1 MTNNDLGIPILATR
15 DKSGKFHAF
24 VNACRH
30 RGALLTEDERGEKHR
45 FACPFHAWT
54 YASDGQLLGIREPK
68 KFGDI
73 DKSCAGLIELPSEE
87 KYGLL
92 VVHPQVDG
100 KVDIDELLG
109 DLTDQIKS
117 WDLGSA
123 TYLGGTSLDK
133 QLNWKIANDTFGEN
147 YHFHT
152 LHKSTLNNLFYG
164 DATAYQE
171 YGRNHRLAVAS
182 RYVDVMRTRPEPQ
195 WNVTDAGIV
204 AYYLFPNTQLALFN
218 RVITIFRIYPNR
230 DEVGRSL
237 TRVTN
242 YSAQHI
248 GATETDEPAAKLEG
262 KSVYDADM
270 SKRLEFDLQTQME
283 ITSSTLDQ
291 EDFYMGVKSQQTAFS
306 GKVEHFI
313 FGRNEPALHHFHANY
328 RDALGL
334 PPLEEYRVG

>member
-1 MTNNDLGIPILATR
+1 VSKELAKQEWESFFENHAQVLGLSADLPQPGSFMTNNDLGIPILATR

-117 WDLGSA
+117 WDLSVQRPISA
-123 TYLGGTSLDK
+123 
-133 QLNWKIANDTFGEN
+133 
-147 YHFHT
+147 
-152 LHKSTLNNLFYG
+152 
-164 DATAYQE
+164 
-171 YGRNHRLAVAS
+171 
-182 RYVDVMRTRPEPQ
+182 
-195 WNVTDAGIV
+195 
-204 AYYLFPNTQLALFN
+204 AL
-218 RVITIFRIYPNR
+218 RW
-230 DEVGRSL
+230 
-237 TRVTN
+237 TN
-242 YSAQHI
+242 S
-248 GATETDEPAAKLEG
+248 
-262 KSVYDADM
+262 
-270 SKRLEFDLQTQME
+270 
-283 ITSSTLDQ
+283 
-291 EDFYMGVKSQQTAFS
+291 
-306 GKVEHFI
+306 
-313 FGRNEPALHHFHANY
+313 
-328 RDALGL
+328 
-334 PPLEEYRVG
+334 